1 MGKVSVTIRVLPED
15 VGVDLEGV
23 VEEIKKRIPESMQFR
38 GYQVSDIA
46 FGLKAVLFN
55 ILTDD
60 REGGVE
66 ELNTEIETIGGV
78 GGVEV
83 VDLTLI

>member
-1 MGKVSVTIRVLPED
+1 MGKVSVTIRILPENVD
-15 VGVDLEGV
+15 VDLEGV
-23 VEEIKKRIPESMQFR
+23 VEEIKKKIPASMQFR
-38 GYQVSDIA
+38 GYQISDIA

-60 REGGVE
+60 RDGGVE
-66 ELNTEIETIGGV
+66 ELNAEIETIGGV